1 MSVVKK
7 LALWVGG
14 IALAYA
20 LLTVIYVMSRTSW
33 WVAGQPADNTGEI
46 AAQAGLLL
54 ASVQTVVSFV
64 VAAATIAYV
73 VLTNR
78 MVGQV
83 RADAAD
89 RVRSDER
96 AAIDSLA
103 GGALTTAAQS
113 VILARGLGPQSLAAR
128 FGSGRRAREMILLAG
143 FVRVTDAMSEI
154 TRAGETV
161 KSMRPDVAAEVNAVL
176 DVATDAF
183 EDAMAGRVAPVE
195 AAAPKIR
202 AAIDALKAAASEAR
216 T

>member
-1 MSVVKK
+1 MSAVKK

-14 IALAYA
+14 VVLAYV
-20 LLTVIYVMSRTSW
+20 LVTVIYVMSRTSW
-33 WVAGQPADNTGEI
+33 WVASQPTESTGEI

-54 ASVQTVVSFV
+54 AAVQTVVSFV

-78 MVGQV
+78 MVGQM

-103 GGALTTAAQS
+103 GGALTAAAQS
-113 VILARGLGPQSLAAR
+113 VILARGLGPQSVAAR
-128 FGSGRRAREMILLAG
+128 FGAGRRAREMILLAG

-154 TRAGETV
+154 TRSGETV

-183 EDAMAGRVAPVE
+183 GDAMAGRAAPAE

-202 AAIDALKAAASEAR
+202 AAIDALKAAASEER